1 MSTPQLKTEIRIII
15 ADDHPLV
22 REGLRSLLETQSDFK
37 VIAEANDGGEA
48 LELAQKLEPDI
59 LLLDMVMPG
68 VGGLDVLSE
77 IVQAAPAVRTIL
89 VSGAIE
95 RAQIVEA
102 IALGAQGLILKQSVS
117 ELLFKGIRAVM
128 AGHYWVDRESVAD
141 LISLTRKLIVAN
153 KSEGSQRNFGLTPR
167 ERQII
172 NAVSEGQTNKDIAKT
187 FSISEQTVKHHLTNI
202 FDKTGV
208 STRVEL
214 ALFALNKLGKT
225 RLASL

>member
-1 MSTPQLKTEIRIII
+1 MITPQSKTEIRIII

-48 LELAQKLEPDI
+48 LELAQKLKPDI

-68 VGGLDVLSE
+68 LGGLDVLSE

-141 LISLTRKLIVAN
+141 LITLTRKLVAAN